1 METLRAM
8 LSILSLLLI
17 AAGLVLGFLSRKHR
31 APGAPAVPT
40 FNPAHWFQPW
50 KVPDR
55 YTRKG
60 MKLYFTSYV
69 CLMAGLALY
78 ILSQGFVSPF

>member
-1 METLRAM
+1 MKVV
-8 LSILSLLLI
+8 LSTLSLVLLLL
-17 AAGLVLGFLSRKHR
+17 GLIVGFLSRKHR
-31 APGAPAVPT
+31 APGAAAMPT
-40 FNPAHWFQPW
+40 FNPMNWFQPW

-55 YTRKG
+55 FTSKG

-78 ILSQGFVSPF
+78 IFSHGFVSPF